1 MALRAYGTGFRHDSR
16 NPHKYKGIFVAI
28 LSVENLTKY
37 FGGLAAVYELSFHIQ
52 AREILGLIGPN
63 GAGKT
68 TVFNLVTGIFPPSR
82 GKVFF
87 NDEDITGR
95 KPYEINEKGIA
106 RIFQS
111 TRHFPNFTVRDNLIA
126 GRHCRTR
133 AGFWSAV
140 FNNNLAQYE
149 RRQSEERAQE
159 ILQFLELQPYQNE
172 LARNIPQAMQRRL
185 DIGIALATDPKL
197 ILLDEPAAGMNPEE
211 TYQLMMLIKKI
222 QEQKISV
229 FLIEHVMQMIMDI
242 CERIIVL
249 NYGKKIAEGIPEVI
263 QNDPGVIEA
272 YLGSEDFDRVRIE

>member
-1 MALRAYGTGFRHDSR
+1 
-16 NPHKYKGIFVAI
+16 VAI